1 MNKLM
6 LILAVATCMVAC
18 KKNDAAA
25 KVFQPKTVYYR
36 IKMID
41 KNGNVTISQV
51 RSIEEK

>member
-1 MNKLM
+1 MMKYLLFM
-6 LILAVATCMVAC
+6 AFAACTLSC
-18 KKNDAAA
+18 KKNDTA